1 MSTRYTIDATGKS
14 LGRIAS
20 EASFVLMGKNTPA
33 YARNKEAAITVAIT
47 NAKEMK
53 ITGMKRVQKKYTR
66 YTGHPGGQRVESLEQ
81 TIEKK
86 GYGEALRKAIRGMLP
101 PNKLRARM
109 LKNIHIEE

>member
-1 MSTRYTIDATGKS
+1 MSKHTIDAAGKS

-20 EASFVLMGKNTPA
+20 EAAFLLMGKDTAA
-33 YARNKEAAITVAIT
+33 YARNKEAATVVEIVHAR
-47 NAKEMK
+47 EMK

-66 YTGHPGGQRVESLEQ
+66 YTGHPGGQRVESLTQ
-81 TIEKK
+81 VIEKK

-109 LKNIHIEE
+109 LKNIRIAE